1 MIKNVLNKRLL
12 LPALALMAA
21 ANTAHADDYG
31 VWTELTVQK
40 SLSKQWSVD
49 AGIDLRAENKLK
61 DFTRY
66 GVSVGVGYKP
76 CSYVSLGA
84 GYNFLRDYNLEE
96 TKYEYRTSGALKNCK
111 VDDAFWRSKHR
122 ATFDVTGSLP
132 VGRFTLSVRERYQY
146 THFVATTTL
155 RSVYK
160 SPLSAVDLAGYTGPV
175 YECGGNKFA
184 TLEVDPERPKAAKD
198 RHYLRSRFGVEY
210 NIRHCA
216 WTPYLTY
223 EFSNDMSNQ
232 LHLDKQR
239 LTVGTEWKI
248 TKQHRLDIA
257 YVYSNGAD
265 DDNDSD
271 IHVLSLGYKFKF

>member
-1 MIKNVLNKRLL
+1 MMNNLLNKRFM
-12 LPALALMAA
+12 LPALAMMTIASAA
-21 ANTAHADDYG
+21 YADDYG
-31 VWTELTVQK
+31 VWADLAVQK

-49 AGIDLRAENKLK
+49 AGIDLRAENKLN
-61 DFTRY
+61 DLTRY

-76 CSYVSLGA
+76 VKWLSLGA
-84 GYNFLRDYNLEE
+84 GYSFLRDYNLTES
-96 TKYEYRTSGALKNCK
+96 KFEYRASGALKNCK
-111 VDDAFWRSKHR
+111 VDDAYWRSKHR

-146 THFVATTTL
+146 THFVATTTT
-155 RSVYK
+155 RTSYK
-160 SPLSAVDLAGYTGPV
+160 SPLSADQLAGYNGTV
-175 YECGGNKFA
+175 YDYCGQKFA
-184 TLEVDPERPKAAKD
+184 TLEVDPARAKAAKD

-210 NIRHCA
+210 NIKHCA

-223 EFSNDMSNQ
+223 EFSNNLGDK

-257 YVYSNGAD
+257 YVYNNGSD

-271 IHVLSLGYKFKF
+271 CHVLSLGYKFKF